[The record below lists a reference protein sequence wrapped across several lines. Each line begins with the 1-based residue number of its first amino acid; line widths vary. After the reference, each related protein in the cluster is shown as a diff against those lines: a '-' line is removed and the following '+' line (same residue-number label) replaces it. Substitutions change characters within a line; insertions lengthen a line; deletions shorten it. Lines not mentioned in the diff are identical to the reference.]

1 MPMTAVEKILAARS
15 GRSEL
20 RAGEV
25 VEPQPDFIMVHD
37 GVVLSA
43 RRELDQLGIDRLAHP
58 ERVMIVTDH
67 EVIYPNARSA
77 ERGAANRRAAKQWG
91 VGRFYDVGQGG
102 HGHIFPMESGLLLP
116 GMFYFDN
123 DRHSTNAGAIGALG
137 FRMGSEISR
146 VLATGTN
153 WVMVPKT
160 IRLTITGRARPG
172 VFGRDIGFVIAKHF
186 REGGSWGVNPD
197 YRVLE
202 FAGELD
208 QFDLAQRTALCSS
221 PTEVRAYGT
230 FFPPSA
236 AILAHASAVAQ
247 RPFTPVYPDDNAN
260 YEAKLSLDISSIE
273 PQVALPGGVH
283 RAVDVSEVAGT
294 AVDHAFIGSCGSGH
308 YEDLQL
314 AARALAGKRIAPG
327 VRLMIAPGS
336 EASTRRMLDDGLM
349 KVFLE
354 AGAVMLP
361 AGCGSCNDGVIGPVD
376 GGEVSISTFAGNNN
390 GRLGPKDAQLFLG
403 NPATVAASAVAGR
416 IVDPR
421 AVIDFVQ

>member
-1 MPMTAVEKILAARS
+1 
-15 GRSEL
+15 
-20 RAGEV
+20 
-25 VEPQPDFIMVHD
+25 
-37 GVVLSA
+37 
-43 RRELDQLGIDRLAHP
+43 
-58 ERVMIVTDH
+58 
-67 EVIYPNARSA
+67 
-77 ERGAANRRAAKQWG
+77 
-91 VGRFYDVGQGG
+91 
-102 HGHIFPMESGLLLP
+102 
-116 GMFYFDN
+116 
-123 DRHSTNAGAIGALG
+123 
-137 FRMGSEISR
+137 MGSEISR

-160 IRLTITGRARPG
+160 IRLTITGRAQPG

-202 FAGELD
+202 FAGDLN

-236 AILAHASAVAQ
+236 AILAHSTAVAQ
-247 RPFTPVYPDDNAN
+247 RQFTPVYPDENAN

-336 EASTRRMLDDGLM
+336 EVSTRRMLDDGLM
-349 KVFLE
+349 KIFLE

-421 AVIDFVQ
+421 TVIDFTH